1 MYIAAGSPYGLL
13 SDMRLILH
21 STLASVILM
30 AGMARAEAL
39 NVAVAANFL
48 APMKRISEAY
58 EQKLGNKV
66 VISHGSTGQL
76 YTQIVNGAP
85 YDLFF
90 SADAER
96 PQRLE
101 SEGLAEPGS
110 RFTYAL
116 GVLALYG
123 KKGGA
128 VDYGVEALKKGG
140 FRKIAIAN
148 PKSAPY
154 GAAAKQVLEQL
165 GLWEKYKHS
174 LVTGENITQTYLFV
188 KSGGADIGFVSLSDA
203 KVASKAGG
211 AFWIVDKSLYK
222 PITQQAVLLKRA
234 TGKKQAR
241 EFMEF
246 VRSAEIKALIAEYGY
261 DIP

>member
-1 MYIAAGSPYGLL
+1 
-13 SDMRLILH
+13 MRLILH
-21 STLASVILM
+21 LALVSVILM
-30 AGMARAEAL
+30 AEAARAETL

-48 APMKRISEAY
+48 APMKRIAEEY
-58 EQKLGNKV
+58 ERKSGNKP

-76 YTQIVNGAP
+76 YTQILNGAP

-90 SADAER
+90 AADAER
-96 PQRLE
+96 PEKLE
-101 SEGLAEPGS
+101 TDGLAEPGS
-110 RFTYAL
+110 RFTYAF

-128 VDYGVEALKKGG
+128 ADYGVEALKKGG

-154 GAAAKQVLEQL
+154 GAAAKQVLEKL
-165 GLWEKYKHS
+165 GLWEKYKPS
-174 LVTGENITQTYLFV
+174 LVTGENITQTFLFV
-188 KSGGADIGFVSLSDA
+188 ESGGADIGFVSLSDA
-203 KVASKAGG
+203 KVSSKAGG
-211 AFWIVDKSLYK
+211 GYWIVDKSLYK

-234 TGKKQAR
+234 TGKNQAM